1 MPVIGIEENIMSRQ
15 TILKKSVP
23 SKSIAS
29 SQPATSTPLR
39 KQVDLLCR
47 AIALEFHPDKI
58 VLFGSH
64 ASGKPHPESDVDLL
78 VVMPFEGS
86 PFRQAA
92 VILDHVVHAIGV
104 VPLDLLVRTAQQVQ
118 ERIQMGDTFMRDV
131 IERGRVMY
139 EADHS

>member
-1 MPVIGIEENIMSRQ
+1 MSRQ
-15 TILKKSVP
+15 AIPKQSAH
-23 SKSIAS
+23 SNGIAS
-29 SQPATSTPLR
+29 SQPLASAQPR
-39 KQVDLLCR
+39 KQIELLRR
-47 AIALEFHPDKI
+47 AIAIKFHSDQI

-64 ASGKPHPESDVDLL
+64 AHGKPRPESDVDLL

-92 VILDHVVHAIGV
+92 VILDHVVHAVGV
-104 VPLDLLVRTAQQVQ
+104 IPLDLLVRTAEQVQ

-139 EADHS
+139 QADHS

>member
-1 MPVIGIEENIMSRQ
+1 MSRHAIRKQ
-15 TILKKSVP
+15 SVH
-23 SKSIAS
+23 SNGTAS
-29 SQPATSTPLR
+29 SRPPASAQSR
-39 KQVDLLCR
+39 KQIELLCR
-47 AIALEFHPDKI
+47 AISLKFHPEKI

-64 ASGKPHPESDVDLL
+64 AHGKPRPESDVDLL

-92 VILDHVVHAIGV
+92 VILDHVVHAVGV
-104 VPLDLLVRTAQQVQ
+104 IPLDLLVRTAQQVQ

-131 IERGRVMY
+131 IERGRIMY

>member
-1 MPVIGIEENIMSRQ
+1 MARSEPSERRIETSAGIVQPVKLPRRLARNQIK
-15 TILKKSVP
+15 ILCSE
-23 SKSIAS
+23 IA
-29 SQPATSTPLR
+29 R
-39 KQVDLLCR
+39 
-47 AIALEFHPDKI
+47 EFHPDKI

-64 ASGKPHPESDVDLL
+64 AYGDPRPESDVDLL

-92 VILDHVVHAIGV
+92 VILGHVVQAVGIM
-104 VPLDLLVRTAQQVQ
+104 PLDLLVRTSQQVQ
-118 ERIQMGDTFMRDV
+118 ERMQMGDGFMREI

>member
-1 MPVIGIEENIMSRQ
+1 MARSEPSERRIETSGGIAQPVKLPRRLARNQIK
-15 TILKKSVP
+15 ILCSE
-23 SKSIAS
+23 IA
-29 SQPATSTPLR
+29 R
-39 KQVDLLCR
+39 
-47 AIALEFHPDKI
+47 EFHPDKI

-64 ASGKPHPESDVDLL
+64 AYGNPRPESDVDLL

-92 VILDHVVHAIGV
+92 VILGHVVRAVGIM
-104 VPLDLLVRTAQQVQ
+104 PLDLLVRTRQQVQ
-118 ERIQMGDTFMRDV
+118 ERMQMGDSFMREI

>member
-1 MPVIGIEENIMSRQ
+1 MSRRTVQ
-15 TILKKSVP
+15 KQSAHSVG
-23 SKSIAS
+23 IAS
-29 SQPATSTPLR
+29 LPPVTGVQAR
-39 KQVDLLCR
+39 KQIELACR
-47 AIALEFHPDKI
+47 AISHRFHPDRI

-64 ASGKPHPESDVDLL
+64 AHGKPRPESDIDLL

-92 VILDHVVHAIGV
+92 VVLDHVVKAVGV
-104 VPLDLLVRTAQQVQ
+104 IPLDLLVRTAQQIQ
-118 ERIQMGDTFMRDV
+118 ERIKMGDTFMRDV

>member
-1 MPVIGIEENIMSRQ
+1 MSRQ
-15 TILKKSVP
+15 AIRKQPIHS
-23 SKSIAS
+23 SGISS
-29 SQPATSTPLR
+29 SQPATSAQPR
-39 KQVDLLCR
+39 KQIELLCR
-47 AIALEFHPDKI
+47 AISLKFHPEKI

-64 ASGKPHPESDVDLL
+64 AHGKPRPESDVDLL

-92 VILDHVVHAIGV
+92 VILDHVVQAVGV
-104 VPLDLLVRTAQQVQ
+104 IPLDLLVRTSQQVQ
-118 ERIQMGDTFMRDV
+118 ERIHMGDTFMRDV